1 MNPLANPKIIKHIM
15 QQNGLQFN
23 KRYGQNFLTDEGVL
37 QQIAEGADISGKQVL
52 EIGPGLGTL
61 TWELASRGEKVVSV
75 EIDKGLAELLPETLR
90 DFSNVTVL
98 HQDILKT
105 NLEQLVETEF
115 GGIAPTL
122 AANLPYYITTPI
134 IMYLLESGIEFP
146 NIVIMI
152 QKEVAER
159 IAAAPGGKDYGVLT
173 IAVNFYA
180 EPEII
185 CHVPAQSFIPA
196 PNVDS
201 VVLSLK
207 PRPHPTC
214 KPKDTDKFFKVVKAA
229 FAQRRKTLL
238 NSFCG
243 AGCFKGSKQQISDAI
258 IQSGIEP
265 TIRGEALSME
275 ELCQLS
281 DVFCENDLI

>member
-1 MNPLANPKIIKHIM
+1 MNPLSNPKIIKHIM
-15 QQNGLQFN
+15 QKNGLQFN
-23 KRYGQNFLTDEGVL
+23 KRYGQNFLTDESVL
-37 QQIAEGADISGKQVL
+37 QAIAEGANITDKPVL

-61 TWELASRGEKVVSV
+61 TWELASRAEKVVSV
-75 EIDKGLAELLPETLR
+75 EIDKGLTEVLADTLQEF
-90 DFSNVTVL
+90 DNVTIL

-105 NLEQLVETEF
+105 DLQKLIEEDF
-115 GGIAPTL
+115 GGTPPTL

-134 IMYLLESGIEFP
+134 IMYLLESEISFP
-146 NIVIMI
+146 KIVIMI

-159 IAAAPGGKDYGVLT
+159 IAAKPGGKDYGVLT

-180 EPEII
+180 HPEII
-185 CHVPAQSFIPA
+185 CHVPAESFVPA

-201 VVLSLK
+201 IVLSLT

-214 KPKDTDKFFKVVKAA
+214 KPQNQKAFFTVVKAA

-243 AGCFKGSKQQISDAI
+243 AGCFKGSKQEISDTILQA
-258 IQSGIEP
+258 GIDP
-265 TIRGEALSME
+265 GVRGEALSME
-275 ELCQLS
+275 ELCTLS
-281 DVFCENDLI
+281 DLFCKNNLI

>member
-23 KRYGQNFLTDEGVL
+23 KRYGQNFLTDKGVL
-37 QQIAEGADISGKQVL
+37 HAIAEGADIFDKQVL

-61 TWELASRGEKVVSV
+61 TWELASRSEKVVSV
-75 EIDKGLAELLPETLR
+75 EIDKGLADLLPQTLR

-105 NLEQLVETEF
+105 DLNQLVETEF
-115 GGIAPTL
+115 GGVAPTL

-134 IMYLLESGIEFP
+134 IMYLLESGISFP

-159 IAAAPGGKDYGVLT
+159 IAAKPGGKDYGVLT

-214 KPKDTDKFFKVVKAA
+214 NPQNQQAFFTVVKAA

>member
-15 QQNGLQFN
+15 QKNGLQFN
-23 KRYGQNFLTDEGVL
+23 KRYGQNFLTDESVL
-37 QQIAEGADISGKQVL
+37 HTIAEGARISDKNVL

-61 TWELASRGEKVVSV
+61 TWELASRASKVVSV
-75 EIDKGLAELLPETLR
+75 EIDKGLTEVLADTLQEF
-90 DFSNVTVL
+90 DNVTVL

-105 NLEQLVETEF
+105 DLQKLVKEEF
-115 GGIAPTL
+115 GGTPPTL

-134 IMYLLESGIEFP
+134 IMYLLESGIPFP

-159 IAAAPGGKDYGVLT
+159 ITATPGGKDYGVLT
-173 IAVNFYA
+173 IGVNFYA
-180 EPEII
+180 EPEIL
-185 CHVPAQSFIPA
+185 CHVPAESFVPA

-201 VVLSLK
+201 VVLSLT

-214 KPKDTDKFFKVVKAA
+214 KPQNQKAFFTVVKAA

-238 NSFCG
+238 NSLCG
-243 AGCFKGSKQQISDAI
+243 AGCFTGTKQDIAASVSEAGIDA
-258 IQSGIEP
+258 GL
-265 TIRGEALSME
+265 RGESLSME
-275 ELCQLS
+275 QLCTLA
-281 DVFCENDLI
+281 DVFCKNKLI

>member
-15 QQNGLQFN
+15 QKNGLQFN

-37 QQIAEGADISGKQVL
+37 HTIAEGARISGKNVL

-61 TWELASRGEKVVSV
+61 TWELASRASTVVSV
-75 EIDKGLAELLPETLR
+75 EIDKGLTEVLADTLQEF
-90 DFSNVTVL
+90 DNVTVL

-105 NLEQLVETEF
+105 DLQRLVDEEF
-115 GGIAPTL
+115 GGTPPTL

-134 IMYLLESGIEFP
+134 IMYLLESGIAFP

-159 IAAAPGGKDYGVLT
+159 IAAKPGGKDYGVLT
-173 IAVNFYA
+173 IGVNFYA
-180 EPEII
+180 QPEIL
-185 CHVPAQSFIPA
+185 CHVPAESFVPA

-201 VVLSLK
+201 VVLSLT

-214 KPKDTDKFFKVVKAA
+214 KPQNQQAFFTVVKAA

-238 NSFCG
+238 NSLSG
-243 AGCFKGSKQQISDAI
+243 AGCFKGTKQDIAASVLEAGIDA
-258 IQSGIEP
+258 GL
-265 TIRGEALSME
+265 RGEALSME
-275 ELCQLS
+275 QLCNLA
-281 DVFCENDLI
+281 DVFCKNKLI